1 MPRHHSHAA
10 HELAWPVGGRCVV
23 GIGGRRFEAEPGV
36 VLVIRPGEP
45 HQLWP
50 APSGE
55 PFQTLWWYV
64 TASGVNLALAGLA
77 GRTFI
82 ARVGFIALD
91 PSPAPLVA
99 RLVRELEARRPHY
112 DLAAR
117 ALLLELATAV
127 LRGLDEAGQAAQ
139 PVYPGQAPSGE
150 HVTRV
155 AQYVGTHH
163 GLDIT
168 LKRVAAVFGLSPHY
182 LTALFR
188 RHTGRS
194 LMAHVNDI
202 RHREALAL
210 LRDTDLS
217 VAEVARAV
225 GYRDPYYF
233 SRVFKARQGSAP
245 QSFRQTGRARLR
257 QTGAVTGP
265 D

>member
-1 MPRHHSHAA
+1 
-10 HELAWPVGGRCVV
+10 VV
-23 GIGGRRFEAEPGV
+23 F
-36 VLVIRPGEP
+36 VIRPGEP

-50 APSGE
+50 ALRGE

-64 TASGVNLALAGLA
+64 TASGVNLALAGVA
-77 GRTFI
+77 GRAFI
-82 ARVGFIALD
+82 ARVGFVALD
-91 PSPAPLVA
+91 LSPAPLVA
-99 RLVRELEARRPHY
+99 RLVRELEARRPHFN
-112 DLAAR
+112 LAAR
-117 ALLLELATAV
+117 ALLLELAIAV

-155 AQYVGTHH
+155 AQYVNAHH
-163 GLDIT
+163 GPDIT
-168 LKRVAAVFGLSPHY
+168 LKRVAEVFGLSPHY
-182 LTALFR
+182 LTALFQ

-194 LMAHVNDI
+194 LMAHVNDV

-210 LRDTDLS
+210 LRETDLP

-245 QSFRQTGRARLR
+245 QSFRQTGRARLSHAGAGPG
-257 QTGAVTGP
+257 QTEGVA
-265 D
+265 DSR